1 MIFKLMVFVLPMVVI
16 FYLKIDYNSIDNL
29 GDILLGSIAFSS
41 SSLGFFIAGVSI
53 LQTSNLSR
61 YYKKLIDLGTDKKII
76 SWLFTAIAYMFML
89 SSLSLILLFFVG
101 DIIKPVEILLT
112 IWLSFLCAATIST
125 LFIILIFGYVFTK

>member
-1 MIFKLMVFVLPMVVI
+1 MFFKLVVFVLPMAVI
-16 FYLKIDYNSIDNL
+16 FFLKIDYNSIDNL
-29 GDILLGSIAFSS
+29 DDILLGSIAFSS

-61 YYKKLIDLGTDKKII
+61 YYKKLTDLGTDKKII

-89 SSLSLILLFFVG
+89 SSLSLILLFFVA
-101 DIIKPVEILLT
+101 DIIKPVEILFS